1 MESCNGTPT
10 SESGAATTI
19 SSSTITA
26 TATTTTISVS
36 SGGAH
41 AGEDEDSNFDRL
53 TQILPEC
60 FVSVKLE
67 NNEDTCATETS
78 TNTVSLA
85 QDTIPQETPS
95 GCSEVSSEPT
105 PSRLAV
111 NMQNSQHTAAT
122 GSRIAP
128 CFHHRGMAGCSAI
141 PELPPWLQHCY
152 TTGQISSGDGTQQGS
167 QHFHQ
172 SATYLGHEGPIIQ
185 GDRSLK
191 PGGGVCR
198 LDATPVGIGGLS
210 NGDVCDSNTF
220 LNYVLNQQRSSGI
233 FLFDPIRSLH
243 PNESSTETTSTTS
256 AHESSTNTESS
267 RHQNLSQKHAIDSSV
282 KHNAPPSVIPPVEG
296 NPARRDAATN
306 TVSKYSQTVPLLPI
320 HADAKTNTGDHSDD
334 RDMPITRMQSK
345 ACHLHHCTKCI
356 MSKITH
362 MCHEEKALQAQDET
376 TGQNLAANFTVGA
389 ACHKVMN
396 MRNCPTVG
404 CANHIPDTKAENG
417 KVHTNFVIVSTDGN
431 SDLNPHQEQQCSHGP
446 CSCSVE
452 NTHVVGHTIKTEGLS
467 AHSFTDS
474 DNNGKFGNV
483 QLGREIVSDC
493 KCMNDCG
500 NMCIKD
506 NRRLHYVDI
515 DRPFTCEICFKNY
528 PTSTA
533 LMNHMRYHR
542 GQRPYQCEVCNKAF
556 ATNSHLVTHRR
567 VHTGERPFQCRLCRR
582 SFADRSAYVK
592 HERTHGP
599 NGTIIKRYKCDECG
613 NSFVDSCGLKKHV
626 RIHTGERP
634 YCCSVCQKTFS
645 TSSTF
650 VAHKRIHSGERPYKC
665 ENCDKMFITKSHLLT
680 HRRTHTGEKPFS
692 CQVCNRAF
700 ADGSSFRRHE
710 RLHTGEN
717 RHTCD
722 ICGKGFPFDTSL
734 ARHKQSHIPG
744 TPTYV
749 YMV

>member
-1 MESCNGTPT
+1 L
-10 SESGAATTI
+10 
-19 SSSTITA
+19 
-26 TATTTTISVS
+26 
-36 SGGAH
+36 
-41 AGEDEDSNFDRL
+41 F
-53 TQILPEC
+53 
-60 FVSVKLE
+60 
-67 NNEDTCATETS
+67 
-78 TNTVSLA
+78 
-85 QDTIPQETPS
+85 
-95 GCSEVSSEPT
+95 
-105 PSRLAV
+105 
-111 NMQNSQHTAAT
+111 
-122 GSRIAP
+122 
-128 CFHHRGMAGCSAI
+128 
-141 PELPPWLQHCY
+141 CY
-152 TTGQISSGDGTQQGS
+152 RT
-167 QHFHQ
+167 
-172 SATYLGHEGPIIQ
+172 
-185 GDRSLK
+185 LK
-191 PGGGVCR
+191 PGGGVSR
-198 LDATPVGIGGLS
+198 LDATPSAGIGGLS
-210 NGDVCDSNTF
+210 NGDICDSNTF

-243 PNESSTETTSTTS
+243 PNEPNTETASTTS
-256 AHESSTNTESS
+256 ERETNTNADCT
-267 RHQNLSQKHAIDSSV
+267 RHQNLNHKHTSDTSV
-282 KHNAPPSVIPPVEG
+282 KHNTPPSAIPPVEG
-296 NPARRDAATN
+296 NPTRRDAATN
-306 TVSKYSQTVPLLPI
+306 TVSKYSQIPLLPL
-320 HADAKTNTGDHSDD
+320 HADAKTNTGDYSDD
-334 RDMPITRMQSK
+334 SDTPVTLHPK
-345 ACHLHHCTKCI
+345 VCHLHHCTKCVI
-356 MSKITH
+356 SKITH
-362 MCHEEKALQAQDET
+362 MCHEESTLQAQDES
-376 TGQNLAANFTVGA
+376 TGHSLATDFTVSC
-389 ACHKVMN
+389 ACYKSMN
-396 MRNCPTVG
+396 MRNCSTVG
-404 CANHIPDTKAENG
+404 CANHIPDAKVENG
-417 KVHTNFVIVSTDGN
+417 KVHANFVVVSTAGN
-431 SDLNPHQEQQCSHGP
+431 SGINSQQEQHCSHEP
-446 CSCSVE
+446 CTCSAE
-452 NTHVVGHTIKTEGLS
+452 NNHVGHNVKTEGLS
-467 AHSFTDS
+467 THSFSGADS
-474 DNNGKFGNV
+474 NGKFGNM
-483 QLGREIVSDC
+483 QLGHGIVTDC

-506 NRRLHYVDI
+506 NRRLHYIDI

-613 NSFVDSCGLKKHV
+613 NAFVDSCGLKKHV

-734 ARHKQSHIPG
+734 AKHKQSHIPG

>member
-1 MESCNGTPT
+1 MK
-10 SESGAATTI
+10 
-19 SSSTITA
+19 
-26 TATTTTISVS
+26 
-36 SGGAH
+36 
-41 AGEDEDSNFDRL
+41 
-53 TQILPEC
+53 ILY
-60 FVSVKLE
+60 F
-67 NNEDTCATETS
+67 
-78 TNTVSLA
+78 
-85 QDTIPQETPS
+85 
-95 GCSEVSSEPT
+95 
-105 PSRLAV
+105 
-111 NMQNSQHTAAT
+111 
-122 GSRIAP
+122 
-128 CFHHRGMAGCSAI
+128 
-141 PELPPWLQHCY
+141 CY
-152 TTGQISSGDGTQQGS
+152 
-167 QHFHQ
+167 
-172 SATYLGHEGPIIQ
+172 
-185 GDRSLK
+185 RSLK
-191 PGGGVCR
+191 SGGGISR
-198 LDATPVGIGGLS
+198 IDATSAGIGGLS
-210 NGDVCDSNTF
+210 NGDICDSNTF

-233 FLFDPIRSLH
+233 FLFDPIRTLH
-243 PNESSTETTSTTS
+243 ANEHSTETSE
-256 AHESSTNTESS
+256 HESSTNPEST
-267 RHQNLSQKHAIDSSV
+267 RHQNLNHKHTSDASV
-282 KHNAPPSVIPPVEG
+282 KHNNSPPSSLPPVEG
-296 NPARRDAATN
+296 NSSRRDAATN
-306 TVSKYSQTVPLLPI
+306 TVSKYSQTIPMLPL
-320 HADAKTNTGDHSDD
+320 HAEVKTSVGDHSDD
-334 RDMPITRMQSK
+334 SDMPMSRIQSK
-345 ACHLHHCTKCI
+345 ACHLRHCTKCI

-362 MCHEEKALQAQDET
+362 MCHDERTLQVQDES
-376 TGQNLAANFTVGA
+376 TGQSLTTNFTVSGA
-389 ACHKVMN
+389 CQKVMN
-396 MRNCPTVG
+396 MRNCSTVG
-404 CANHIPDTKAENG
+404 CGNHTADTKAENG
-417 KVHTNFVIVSTDGN
+417 KVHTNFVISTDGN
-431 SDLNPHQEQQCSHGP
+431 SDINPQQEQQCNHGS
-446 CSCSVE
+446 CSCLAE
-452 NTHVVGHTIKTEGLS
+452 NTHTLAGHAVKTEDLS
-467 AHSFTDS
+467 GHSFSGTDS
-474 DNNGKFGNV
+474 NNKFGNM
-483 QLGREIVSDC
+483 QLGHGVVTEC

-500 NMCIKD
+500 SMCIKD
-506 NRRLHYVDI
+506 NRRLHYVDV
-515 DRPFTCEICFKNY
+515 DRPFTCEVCFKNY

-533 LMNHMRYHR
+533 LINHMRYHR

-613 NSFVDSCGLKKHV
+613 NSFMDSCGLKKHV

-734 ARHKQSHIPG
+734 AKHKQSHVPG

>member
-1 MESCNGTPT
+1 MHRVDVLCFQY
-10 SESGAATTI
+10 
-19 SSSTITA
+19 
-26 TATTTTISVS
+26 
-36 SGGAH
+36 H
-41 AGEDEDSNFDRL
+41 
-53 TQILPEC
+53 ILNVFYC
-60 FVSVKLE
+60 
-67 NNEDTCATETS
+67 
-78 TNTVSLA
+78 
-85 QDTIPQETPS
+85 
-95 GCSEVSSEPT
+95 
-105 PSRLAV
+105 
-111 NMQNSQHTAAT
+111 
-122 GSRIAP
+122 
-128 CFHHRGMAGCSAI
+128 
-141 PELPPWLQHCY
+141 
-152 TTGQISSGDGTQQGS
+152 
-167 QHFHQ
+167 
-172 SATYLGHEGPIIQ
+172 
-185 GDRSLK
+185 RSLK
-191 PGGGVCR
+191 SGGGCR
-198 LDATPVGIGGLS
+198 LDANPTGIGGLS
-210 NGDVCDSNTF
+210 NGDICDSNTF

-243 PNESSTETTSTTS
+243 PNETSTETTSATS
-256 AHESSTNTESS
+256 EHENNTS
-267 RHQNLSQKHAIDSSV
+267 RDSASHQNLSEKHTVDSAV
-282 KHNAPPSVIPPVEG
+282 KHNAPPSAIPPVEG
-296 NPARRDAATN
+296 NPTRRDAATN
-306 TVSKYSQTVPLLPI
+306 TVSKYSQTVPLLPL
-320 HADAKTNTGDHSDD
+320 HADVKANMVDHSNDSS
-334 RDMPITRMQSK
+334 MPITRMQLK
-345 ACHLHHCTKCI
+345 ACHQHHCTKCV

-362 MCHEEKALQAQDET
+362 MCHEERMLQARDES
-376 TGQNLAANFTVGA
+376 TGQGLAADFTVCV
-389 ACHKVMN
+389 ACHKIVN
-396 MRNCPTVG
+396 TRNCTTVG
-404 CANHIPDTKAENG
+404 CGNHIPDAKVENG
-417 KVHTNFVIVSTDGN
+417 KVHTNFVVVSTAGN
-431 SDLNPHQEQQCSHGP
+431 SDINPQQEHQCSHGP
-446 CSCSVE
+446 CTCSTE
-452 NTHVVGHTIKTEGLS
+452 NIHIVGDSVKTEGLS
-467 AHSFTDS
+467 AHCVSGTG
-474 DNNGKFGNV
+474 NNGKFGNV
-483 QLGREIVSDC
+483 QLGREIVTDC

-500 NMCIKD
+500 NLCIKD

-528 PTSTA
+528 PTSTT

-613 NSFVDSCGLKKHV
+613 NAFVDSCGLKKHV

-734 ARHKQSHIPG
+734 AKHKQSHIPG
-744 TPTYV
+744 TPTFV

>member
-1 MESCNGTPT
+1 MESCSGTPT
-10 SESGAATTI
+10 SSETGVAATVT
-19 SSSTITA
+19 STSTTA
-26 TATTTTISVS
+26 TATTNVS
-36 SGGAH
+36 LSNGGAH
-41 AGEDEDSNFDRL
+41 GEEDEDSNFDRL
-53 TQILPEC
+53 TQMLPEC

-67 NNEDTCATETS
+67 NNEDTCSAEIS
-78 TNTVSLA
+78 TNTVSPI
-85 QDTIPQETPS
+85 QDTVRKGTSS
-95 GCSEVSSEPT
+95 GCPEVLSEPA
-105 PSRLAV
+105 PSKSVSLD
-111 NMQNSQHTAAT
+111 MQNSQHTTGT
-122 GSRIAP
+122 GSRVAP
-128 CFHHRGMAGCSAI
+128 CFHHRGTMGCSAI
-141 PELPPWLQHCY
+141 PEMPPWLQQCY
-152 TTGQISSGDGTQQGS
+152 TTGQISGSDSCQQGP

-172 SATYLGHEGPIIQ
+172 SAMYFSHEGPIIQ

-191 PGGGVCR
+191 SGGGISR
-198 LDATPVGIGGLS
+198 IDTTPAGIGGLS
-210 NGDVCDSNTF
+210 NGDICDSNTF

-233 FLFDPIRSLH
+233 FLFDPIRTLH
-243 PNESSTETTSTTS
+243 PNEPSTETSE
-256 AHESSTNTESS
+256 HESNTNTESTK
-267 RHQNLSQKHAIDSSV
+267 HQNLNHKHTSDASV
-282 KHNAPPSVIPPVEG
+282 KRNNSPPSSIAPVEG
-296 NPARRDAATN
+296 NPSRRDAATN
-306 TVSKYSQTVPLLPI
+306 TVSKYAQTIPLLPLNS
-320 HADAKTNTGDHSDD
+320 DAKTNVGDHLDD
-334 RDMPITRMQSK
+334 GDIPMTRIQSK
-345 ACHLHHCTKCI
+345 ACHLRHCTKCI
-356 MSKITH
+356 MSKISH
-362 MCHEEKALQAQDET
+362 MCHDERTLQAQDESG
-376 TGQNLAANFTVGA
+376 GQSLTANFTVSGA
-389 ACHKVMN
+389 CQKIIN
-396 MRNCPTVG
+396 MRNCSTVG
-404 CANHIPDTKAENG
+404 CGNHIADAKAESG
-417 KVHTNFVIVSTDGN
+417 KVQTNFVVISTDGS
-431 SDLNPHQEQQCSHGP
+431 SDISPQQGQQCNHGS
-446 CSCSVE
+446 CSCLAE
-452 NTHVVGHTIKTEGLS
+452 NTRNLTGHAVKTEDLS
-467 AHSFTDS
+467 AHNFGGTDS
-474 DNNGKFGNV
+474 NGKFGNM
-483 QLGREIVSDC
+483 QLGHGVVTDC
-493 KCMNDCG
+493 KCMNDCSS
-500 NMCIKD
+500 MCIKD

-710 RLHTGEN
+710 RLHTECLRTTKISN
-717 RHTCD
+717 
-722 ICGKGFPFDTSL
+722 
-734 ARHKQSHIPG
+734 SHSSP
-744 TPTYV
+744 
-749 YMV
+749 